1 MKSFDT
7 KGGINFDGFKD
18 GVSTWFKEHFARLS
32 ADTMGWIAAIF
43 IHLSTIPTLIAASAG
58 LSDKMPPV
66 DMVLFM
72 WAALLLMFVRA
83 TILKDSLNIITVG
96 LGFAV
101 QAVLM
106 SLMIFK

>member
-1 MKSFDT
+1 MKNANS
-7 KGGINFDGFKD
+7 GINFDGFKEWI
-18 GVSTWFKEHFARLS
+18 SEWFSEHFARLS

-72 WAALLLMFVRA
+72 WAALLLLFVRA
-83 TILKDSLNIITVG
+83 TILKDSLNIITIG

-106 SLMIFK
+106 ALMIFK